1 MYYTLVYWVYPMKDY
16 VGETGCHITF
26 FLRNAGVFAF
36 QLQSLSMAFF
46 RYICLFHSGS
56 VRKLHISLNV
66 SCKDQ
71 IMKPL
76 CLCLQLLI
84 DFIAVFSNLTNLTK
98 KKLFQSACNNNY
110 FCLSLSSIT
119 WFMSSENRCTVPIIT
134 NHSTLLIFQTMAK
147 LLFLINFLGPMLSYA
162 FVFTSEHTVGLDV
175 CLGKG
180 YFNFFSNQVDLCSY
194 DNIYA
199 KGACMTLW
207 IVYAIGSSNIL
218 DAYVI
223 YYCLKEI
230 RNSAEKT
237 KQAIGPQAYIN
248 RKR

>member
-1 MYYTLVYWVYPMKDY
+1 MKDY

-71 IMKPL
+71 IMKPIQKVIFVSVWDKSHDL
-76 CLCLQLLI
+76 WANNQNRCRVPI
-84 DFIAVFSNLTNLTK
+84 SNL
-98 KKLFQSACNNNY
+98 
-110 FCLSLSSIT
+110 SIS
-119 WFMSSENRCTVPIIT
+119 F
-134 NHSTLLIFQTMAK
+134 IFQTMAK
-147 LLFLINFLGPMLSYA
+147 LIFLINFLGPILSYA

-175 CLGKG
+175 CLGKA

-194 DNIYA
+194 DSIYS
-199 KGACMTLW
+199 KGVCMTIWSLY
-207 IVYAIGSSNIL
+207 IIGSSNIL
-218 DAYVI
+218 DAYI
-223 YYCLKEI
+223 IFCCLKEI
-230 RNSAEKT
+230 RNSTEKQ
-237 KQAIGPQAYIN
+237 KQQLDP
-248 RKR
+248 KL

>member
-1 MYYTLVYWVYPMKDY
+1 
-16 VGETGCHITF
+16 
-26 FLRNAGVFAF
+26 
-36 QLQSLSMAFF
+36 
-46 RYICLFHSGS
+46 
-56 VRKLHISLNV
+56 
-66 SCKDQ
+66 
-71 IMKPL
+71 
-76 CLCLQLLI
+76 
-84 DFIAVFSNLTNLTK
+84 
-98 KKLFQSACNNNY
+98 
-110 FCLSLSSIT
+110 
-119 WFMSSENRCTVPIIT
+119 
-134 NHSTLLIFQTMAK
+134 MAK
-147 LLFLINFLGPMLSYA
+147 LIFLINFNLSIMSYA